1 MLRRSDPGEADVLL
15 ENRNA
20 VVHGA
25 GGPVGRAVAG
35 AFAREGAMV
44 FLAGRTAAP
53 LEPVAAEIATAG
65 GRAETA
71 VVDTLD
77 EESVDRHADDVAQRA
92 GSIDV
97 VFNAVGHG
105 DVHGPTLMKM
115 PYEDF
120 ARPVDSALRSLFLT
134 TRAAARHMIPKGS
147 GVVLTITA
155 TTAHKS
161 LPQIGGTGVRFD
173 AMESLCRQ
181 WATELGPHG
190 IRVGWLQT
198 TGLPEA
204 IRYPGPFPDYGT
216 GAPMTRD
223 EMIEWNRDQTMLG
236 RLTTLADV
244 GNTAAFLASDQGSA
258 FTAAAANITCG
269 LVPTR

>member
-1 MLRRSDPGEADVLL
+1 MLL
-15 ENRNA
+15 ENRTA

-35 AFAREGAMV
+35 AFAREGATV
-44 FLAGRTAAP
+44 FLTGRTAKP
-53 LEPVAAEIATAG
+53 LEPVAAEIAETG

-71 VVDTLD
+71 LVDALD
-77 EESVDRHADDVAQRA
+77 EEAVDRHADDVAREA

-97 VFNAVGHG
+97 VFNSVGYG
-105 DVHGPTLMKM
+105 DVHGQLLMDL

-120 ARPVDSALRSLFLT
+120 ARPVETALRSLFLT

-155 TTAHKS
+155 TTAHAK

-181 WATELGPHG
+181 WAVELGRHG
-190 IRVGWLQT
+190 IRVGWIQT

-216 GAPMTRD
+216 GREMSRD
-223 EMIEWNRDQTMLG
+223 ELLAWNEGQTMLG

-244 GNTAAFLASDQGSA
+244 GNAAAFLASDRGSA
-258 FTAAAANITCG
+258 FTAAGANLTCG

>member
-1 MLRRSDPGEADVLL
+1 VLL
-15 ENRNA
+15 ENRIA
-20 VVHGA
+20 VVYGG
-25 GGPVGRAVAG
+25 GGPVGGAVAR
-35 AFAREGAMV
+35 AFAREGATV
-44 FLAGRTAAP
+44 HLAGRTPEP
-53 LEPVAAEIATAG
+53 LEPVADVIRADG
-65 GRAETA
+65 GRVETGL
-71 VVDTLD
+71 VDTLD
-77 EESVDRHADDVAQRA
+77 EEAVDRHADDIARQA
-92 GSIDV
+92 GGIDV
-97 VFNAVGHG
+97 VFNSVGYA
-105 DVHGPTLMKM
+105 DVHGQLLMDL

-120 ARPVDSALRSLFLT
+120 ARPIESALRSLFFT

-216 GAPMTRD
+216 GSPMTRD
-223 EMIEWNRDQTMLG
+223 EMIEWNRVQTMLG
-236 RLTTLADV
+236 RLTTLEDV
-244 GNTAAFLASDQGSA
+244 GNTAAFLASDRGSA
-258 FTAAAANITCG
+258 FTAAGANITCG

>member
-1 MLRRSDPGEADVLL
+1 MEDDVLL
-15 ENRNA
+15 ENRIA
-20 VVHGA
+20 VVYGA

-35 AFAREGAMV
+35 AFAREGATV
-44 FLAGRTAAP
+44 FLAGRTAEP
-53 LEPVAAEIATAG
+53 LEPVAAEIVAAG
-65 GRAETA
+65 GRAEA
-71 VVDTLD
+71 GLVDALD
-77 EESVDRHADDVAQRA
+77 EEAVDRHADEVARQA
-92 GSIDV
+92 GGIHV
-97 VFNAVGHG
+97 VFNSVGYGDAHG
-105 DVHGPTLMKM
+105 QPLMEL

-120 ARPVDSALRSLFLT
+120 ARPIEAALRSLFLT

-161 LPQIGGTGVRFD
+161 IPQVGGTGVRFD

-181 WATELGPHG
+181 WATELGPYG

-223 EMIEWNRDQTMLG
+223 EMLEWNRAQTMLG
-236 RLTTLADV
+236 RLTTLEEV
-244 GNTAAFLASDQGSA
+244 GNTAAFLASDLGSA
-258 FTAAAANITCG
+258 FTAAGANITCG

>member
-1 MLRRSDPGEADVLL
+1 MLL

-20 VVHGA
+20 VVYGA

-35 AFAREGAMV
+35 AFAREGATV

-53 LEPVAAEIATAG
+53 LEPVAAEIAAGG

-71 VVDTLD
+71 PVDTLD
-77 EESVDRHADDVAQRA
+77 EEAVDHHADGVARTA
-92 GSIDV
+92 GGIDV
-97 VFNAVGHG
+97 VFNSVGFG
-105 DVHGPTLMKM
+105 DVHGPLLMDM
-115 PYEDF
+115 PYDDF
-120 ARPVDSALRSLFLT
+120 ARPIESALRSLFLT
-134 TRAAARHMIPKGS
+134 TRAAARHMVPKGS

-155 TTAHKS
+155 TTARAK

-216 GAPMTRD
+216 GSPMTRD
-223 EMIEWNRDQTMLG
+223 ELIAWNEAQTMLG
-236 RLTTLADV
+236 RMTTLEEV
-244 GNTAAFLASDQGSA
+244 GNTAAFLASDLGSA
-258 FTAAAANITCG
+258 FTATGANITCG
-269 LVPTR
+269 LVSTR